1 MQSTIKVLLSIT
13 TGASKNYVYLKRI
26 FLASRG
32 KIQEHSPSLHSR
44 FLINLPLEVLTSL
57 VRIRST
63 EWTTFLSEL

>member
-1 MQSTIKVLLSIT
+1 MQSSIKVLLSIT

-32 KIQEHSPSLHSR
+32 KIQEHSPCLHSS

-57 VRIRST
+57 VRMQNT
-63 EWTTFLSEL
+63 DCTTFLSEL

>member
-26 FLASRG
+26 FLASRR
-32 KIQEHSPSLHSR
+32 KIQEYSLCLSSR

-57 VRIRST
+57 VRKQNT
-63 EWTTFLSEL
+63 DWATFLSEL